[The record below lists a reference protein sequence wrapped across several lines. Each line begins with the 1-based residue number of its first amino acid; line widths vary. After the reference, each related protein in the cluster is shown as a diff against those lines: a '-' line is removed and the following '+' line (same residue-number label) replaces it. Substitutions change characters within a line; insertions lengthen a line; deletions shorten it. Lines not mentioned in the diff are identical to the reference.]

1 MSLVIHLRGKM
12 MSSLFE
18 RIKSLNEEV
27 SYPWML
33 QPINCMWTFS
43 DNDVHWD
50 TDNNLEDLENHNGE
64 TYGGEYWEGYH
75 EQDGCYFF
83 NYDNGCGE
91 TITAVF
97 LKDKL
102 VSFDE

>member
-1 MSLVIHLRGKM
+1 MSD
-12 MSSLFE
+12 LFQ
-18 RIKSLNEEV
+18 RIKELDIDVE
-27 SYPWML
+27 YPWML
-33 QPINCMWTFS
+33 HVIETAWSFTTDSIYWSSTEDCQEDP
-43 DNDVHWD
+43 D
-50 TDNNLEDLENHNGE
+50 TWQ
-64 TYGGEYWEGYH
+64 YSAEYYEAYN

-102 VSFDE
+102 VTFNE